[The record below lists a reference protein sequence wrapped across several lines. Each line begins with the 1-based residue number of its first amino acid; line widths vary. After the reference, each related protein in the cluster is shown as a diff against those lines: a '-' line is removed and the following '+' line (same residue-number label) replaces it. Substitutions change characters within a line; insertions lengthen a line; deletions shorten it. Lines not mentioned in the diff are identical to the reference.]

1 MLQALSDWM
10 VSLHFTSWV
19 GGYEWVWPVCEI
31 IHFVG
36 MALLFGC
43 IVLLDLRILGVGKG
57 IPFSALER
65 FVPLGIIGFCLNL
78 ITGFIFVAGNPTG
91 TPMDYF
97 AHNLAYQL
105 KMLAIF
111 LAGINAL
118 AVDPALAA
126 GDLLRPPDH
135 VRRRVALFARHCV
148 KWQRDTWQRVAT
160 GALLALLAPAALP
173 AVAGWGEFVDGLRV
187 LPARMLARLPP
198 SMQNDP
204 QVQQEVA
211 RLAL

>member
-19 GGYEWVWPVCEI
+19 GGYEWVWPLCEV

-65 FVPLGIIGFCLNL
+65 FVPLGLIGFCLNL

-105 KMLAIF
+105 KMIAIF

-118 AVDPALAA
+118 AFYVLGVSRQLDKLGPNDNAPGLAK
-126 GDLLRPPDH
+126 GI
-135 VRRRVALFARHCV
+135 
-148 KWQRDTWQRVAT
+148 
-160 GALLALLAPAALP
+160 AALSILLWLLVIFFGRLIMYDD
-173 AVAGWGEFVDGLRV
+173 ALRYS
-187 LPARMLARLPP
+187 LGIA
-198 SMQNDP
+198 
-204 QVQQEVA
+204 
-211 RLAL
+211 